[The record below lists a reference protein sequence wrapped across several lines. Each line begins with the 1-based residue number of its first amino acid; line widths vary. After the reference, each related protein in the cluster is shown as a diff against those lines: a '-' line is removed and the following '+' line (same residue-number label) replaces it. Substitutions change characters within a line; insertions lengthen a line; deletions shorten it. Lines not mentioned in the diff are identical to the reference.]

1 MNRYFYFFLRI
12 IKPVEKL
19 QYDTPYT
26 AGFVGEQ
33 HPSAENIIKTAKG
46 AFKLNDD
53 AGVFIMFM
61 YEFKTEADFMNF
73 TKKSP
78 IIQPSKPG
86 IIS

>member
-1 MNRYFYFFLRI
+1 MNRYFYFWLRI
-12 IKPVEKL
+12 IKPVDNL
-19 QYDTPYT
+19 QYETPYT

-46 AFKLNDD
+46 AFKLSDNT
-53 AGVFIMFM
+53 VVLIVNM